1 MDGGKSMKT
10 YQITLSKV
18 FPSKHPRH
26 GQPTV
31 FRELYE
37 DAIKLHTIR
46 ANFPHWKGR
55 FENIYINEGI
65 LSLRQWSGKPY
76 ASKQE
81 LITNL
86 GADDRIGLQELV
98 FVDGDINKPR
108 IVKEPD
114 LFTPERTLIPVDIYD
129 LATNDGLSVED
140 WLDWFKNYDLTK
152 PMAVIH
158 FTGHRYA

>member
-1 MDGGKSMKT
+1 MKT

-26 GQPTV
+26 GQPTE

-55 FENIYINEGI
+55 FEYIYINEGI
-65 LSLRQWSGKPY
+65 LSIRQWSGKPY

-86 GADDRIGLQELV
+86 CAADRIGLQELV
-98 FVDGDINKPR
+98 FVDGDINRPH

-114 LFTPERTLIPVDIYD
+114 LFNPERTLIPVDIYD
-129 LATNDGLSVED
+129 LATNDGLTIQD
-140 WLDWFKNYDLTK
+140 WLDWFKGYDLTES
-152 PMAVIH
+152 MAVIQ
-158 FTGHRYA
+158 FTGFRYH